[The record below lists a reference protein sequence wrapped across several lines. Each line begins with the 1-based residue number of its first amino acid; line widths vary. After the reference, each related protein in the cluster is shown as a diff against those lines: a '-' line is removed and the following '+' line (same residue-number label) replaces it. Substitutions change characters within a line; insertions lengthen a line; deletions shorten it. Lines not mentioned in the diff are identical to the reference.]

1 MAHLSAKPQHGM
13 NKANNG
19 NDVPQPNDQGHAHG
33 EPSPLA
39 EATVVI
45 DPHIWKK
52 SGLARSEFLKRIRSF
67 KKLRLR
73 PVMTPQEATTLPV
86 FSYLPRTLESWGLL
100 ERFHNLVN
108 KGDFSVFDGRTSDF
122 IAALIIAPRLAT
134 WLLNTKLAT
143 LQNQVLNWLAA
154 YLTWHSDLPDKRTT
168 RLPTGLHEKVE
179 AIIRKHYS
187 GRFSHKE
194 VWKMSNSA
202 GPQDLADHYEDVSR
216 ELTGA
221 APPEILKLRNWE
233 VRDVRTQEW
242 GLSDHNPSDWIGFDF
257 HYDYGYIPD
266 NDWKAFIVEG
276 QECELDA
283 AESSEDLRQKWLHTL
298 DLYPQRKGH
307 LFSITGGEA
316 QLGYVYILRNEATGH
331 YKIGF
336 TACADP
342 YGRLASLQT
351 GSPER
356 LIRVGHFRAASLKTE
371 AVVQRHWAAKRLRPD
386 GEWFALS
393 AEDLANLLDEDWRI
407 TNNIF

>member
-1 MAHLSAKPQHGM
+1 M
-13 NKANNG
+13 NTPNNG
-19 NDVPQPNDQGHAHG
+19 SDTTHPAEQGHAHA
-33 EPSPLA
+33 EPPPPT

-52 SGLARSEFLKRIRSF
+52 SGLPRAEFLKRIRAF

-143 LQNQVLNWLAA
+143 IQNQILNWLAA
-154 YLTWHSDLPDKRTT
+154 YLTWHSDLPDKKTA

-187 GRFSHKE
+187 GRFSHDA
-194 VWKMSNSA
+194 VWEMSNRT
-202 GPQDLADHYEDVSR
+202 GPDDLAAHYEEVSR

-233 VRDVRTQEW
+233 VRDARTQEW
-242 GLSDHNPSDWIGFDF
+242 GLSSHNLSDWIGFDF
-257 HYDYGYIPD
+257 HYDYGYIRD
-266 NDWKAFIVEG
+266 DDWKVFIVEG
-276 QECELDA
+276 RECELPA
-283 AESSEDLRQKWLHTL
+283 AESSEELRQKWLHTL
-298 DLYPQRKGH
+298 DLYPTRKSH
-307 LFSITGGEA
+307 LFSILGGEA

-331 YKIGF
+331 HKIGF
-336 TACADP
+336 TAGTDP

-356 LIRVGHFRAASLKTE
+356 LIAAGHFRAASLKTE
-371 AVVQRHWAAKRLRPD
+371 AVVRKHFAAKRLRPD

-393 AEDLANLLDEDWRI
+393 QDDLTNLLDEEWRVR
-407 TNNIF
+407 NNIF